1 VHPRA
6 QRPQLKRGPLGV
18 RPLKGSV
25 SSEWEAVGMRVA
37 ILDDIHRAYEGTT
50 GVRRIRE
57 AAEVRIFTGPFGE
70 PTALRG
76 FDALVA
82 NRERTRFTRAL
93 LEKLPD
99 LRIIA
104 QTGNHAY
111 HIDLAAAAE
120 CGVIVAKAASGFS
133 RGAGELAIGLAIA
146 LMRQIPAA
154 DSAVKRGQW
163 RTPLTNVLHAK
174 TLGILG
180 LGHVGRHVA
189 KIATAFEMRVL
200 AWSPRL
206 TEEAALAV
214 GAERCELD
222 DLLRESDVVSIHLT
236 LAPESLGLLS
246 AQRIGLMKPTA
257 YLINTARGPIV
268 DEAALVAAL
277 VEGRIAGAGL
287 DVFNDEPLPADHPLT
302 RLSNVV
308 LTPHLG
314 WPTDEAYA
322 HFADAAADVLLA
334 YRDGREVPRFV
345 EGH

>member
-1 VHPRA
+1 
-6 QRPQLKRGPLGV
+6 
-18 RPLKGSV
+18 
-25 SSEWEAVGMRVA
+25 MRVA
-37 ILDDIHRAYEGTT
+37 ILDDIHGAYDETT

-57 AAEVRIFTGPFGE
+57 VAEVRIFTGPFGE

-76 FDALVA
+76 FDALIA

-120 CGVIVAKAASGFS
+120 RGVIVAKASGGFS

-154 DSAVKRGQW
+154 DSGVKRGEW
-163 RTPLTNVLHAK
+163 RTPLTPVLHAK

-206 TEEAALAV
+206 TDEAALAAGV
-214 GAERCELD
+214 QRRELD
-222 DLLRESDVVSIHLT
+222 DLMRESDIVSIHLT
-236 LAPESLGLLS
+236 LAPESRGLIT
-246 AQRIGLMKPTA
+246 AQRIALMRPTA

-277 VEGRIAGAGL
+277 AEGRIAGAGL
-287 DVFNDEPLPADHPLT
+287 DVFDNEPLPAGHPLT
-302 RLSNVV
+302 NLPNVV

-334 YRDGREVPRFV
+334 YRDSRDVPRFA
-345 EGH
+345 EGHWLCPS